1 MKRKNN
7 VCHSYSYQRRAGFN
21 FKRHRCAVAL
31 LLICLIGLLPLHSY
45 AQPLAKGKS
54 KFLGCATSS
63 NMFSNLDKY
72 WNQTTPGN
80 DGKWESVEPIQGQ
93 YNWTNLDKIYDY
105 AVQRGIQFKEHT
117 LVWGNQQPA
126 WIASLDSARQRA
138 AVENWIRLVEERYP
152 SMAMVDVVNE
162 PFHATPSYKRALGG
176 DGTTGWDWVIT
187 AFQLAKRYRV
197 PGVKLLLNEYNV
209 IHSNTA
215 TTNYLALIKLLQ
227 DRGLIDG
234 IGVQGH
240 YFEFR
245 SDISSSNTYVY
256 DVATIKSNLN
266 RLTATGLPVYISEF
280 DIDEPID
287 ANQLAQYKIYFPIFW
302 SNPGVK
308 GITLWGYI
316 QNDVWTAH
324 PNTYVLLANG
334 TERPALQWMRTFVL
348 TPLTPEPISPVG
360 TTGEPR
366 NSRLAWHASASAT
379 SYRIQVA
386 TNTGFAPVVVDTTV
400 ADTLLRLNP
409 LEANRR
415 FYWRVSATNVYGAS
429 EYSITAGFI
438 TGDQVTAVDE
448 VEIIPTEF
456 KLFQN
461 YPNPFYSAGNPAT
474 RIDYSIASDSFV
486 QLKIYDILGRE
497 IKTLINKKMPAGKH
511 TAHVETNDLKAG
523 IYVYQIRVGDFVET
537 KKMILIK

>member
-1 MKRKNN
+1 MKRQNN
-7 VCHSYSYQRRAGFN
+7 VCHSYSYQRRVCFN
-21 FKRHRCAVAL
+21 FKRPRCIVAL
-31 LLICLIGLLPLHSY
+31 LLICVIGLSPLHSL
-45 AQPLAKGKS
+45 AQPLAKGKA
-54 KFLGCATSS
+54 KFLGGATSS
-63 NMFSNLDKY
+63 NLFSNFDKY

-80 DGKWESVEPIQGQ
+80 DGKWGSVEAVQGQ
-93 YNWTNLDKIYDY
+93 PNWTNLDRIYDY

-117 LVWGNQQPA
+117 LVWGSQQPV
-126 WIASLDSARQRA
+126 WIAALDSASQRA
-138 AVENWIRLVEERYP
+138 AVENWIRLVCERYP

-162 PFHATPSYKRALGG
+162 PFHAPPSYKRALGG

-187 AFQLAKRYRV
+187 AFQIAKKYRV
-197 PGVKLLLNEYNV
+197 PGVKLLINEYNV
-209 IHSNTA
+209 IHSTTV

-245 SDISSSNTYVY
+245 SDMASSNTYVY

-334 TERPALQWMRTFVL
+334 AERPALQWMRTFVL
-348 TPLTPEPISPVG
+348 TPSTPDPISPVG

-366 NSRLAWHASASAT
+366 NPRLAWRASASAT

-415 FYWRVSATNVYGAS
+415 HYWRVSATNVYGAS
-429 EYSITAGFI
+429 EYSITSAFV
-438 TGDQVTAVDE
+438 TGDQVTAVAE
-448 VEIIPTEF
+448 RSVIPTVF
-456 KLFQN
+456 KLHQN
-461 YPNPFYSAGNPAT
+461 YPNPFNPSTQIAYSIPQSGFISLKVYNLEGKEVATLFEGVQAAGNHVT
-474 RIDYSIASDSFV
+474 SFDGGGFAGGV
-486 QLKIYDILGRE
+486 YFYQLKVNSF
-497 IKTLINKKMPAGKH
+497 K
-511 TAHVETNDLKAG
+511 
-523 IYVYQIRVGDFVET
+523 ET
-537 KKMILIK
+537 KKFILLK

>member
-1 MKRKNN
+1 MKKKNSFR
-7 VCHSYSYQRRAGFN
+7 SYLSQNRASFN
-21 FKRHRCAVAL
+21 FKQHCFAAL
-31 LLICLIGLLPLHSY
+31 VSLFCLIVLSPLHSF

-54 KFLGCATSS
+54 KFLGGATSS
-63 NMFSNLDKY
+63 NLFSNLDKY
-72 WNQTTPGN
+72 WNQITPGN
-80 DGKWESVEPIQGQ
+80 DGKWVSVEAVQGQ
-93 YNWTNLDKIYDY
+93 PNWTNLDRIYDY

-117 LVWGNQQPA
+117 LVWGSQQPL
-126 WIASLDSARQRA
+126 WIAALDSASQRA
-138 AVENWIRLVEERYP
+138 AVENWIRLVYERYP

-162 PFHATPSYKRALGG
+162 PFHAVPSYKRALGG
-176 DGTTGWDWVIT
+176 DGATGWDWVIT
-187 AFQLAKRYRV
+187 AFQIAKRYRV
-197 PGVKLLLNEYNV
+197 PGVKLLINEYNV
-209 IHSNTA
+209 IHSTTV

-245 SDISSSNTYVY
+245 SNMASANTYVY

-316 QNDVWTAH
+316 QNDVWNAH

-334 TERPALQWMRTFVL
+334 AERPALQWMRTFVL
-348 TPLTPEPISPVG
+348 TPLTPDPISPIG

-366 NSRLAWHASASAT
+366 NSRLSWHASASAT

-386 TNTGFAPVVVDTTV
+386 TNTTFAPVAVDTTV

-409 LEANRR
+409 LDANRR
-415 FYWRVSATNVYGAS
+415 HYWRVSAVNQYGAS
-429 EYSITAGFI
+429 EYSTTAAFV
-438 TGDQVTAVDE
+438 TGDQITAVAE
-448 VEIIPTEF
+448 RRVVPTAF
-456 KLFQN
+456 KLHQN
-461 YPNPFYSAGNPAT
+461 YPNPFYSGGNPAT
-474 RIDYSIASDSFV
+474 RIDYSLATDSFV

-497 IKTLINKKMPAGKH
+497 MKTLVYKKMSAGNH
-511 TAHVETNDLKAG
+511 TVSFNADDLKAG
-523 IYVYQIRVGDFVET
+523 IYVYQIRAGDFVET
-537 KKMILIK
+537 KKMILTR

>member
-1 MKRKNN
+1 MR
-7 VCHSYSYQRRAGFN
+7 FN
-21 FKRHRCAVAL
+21 FKRQPDAVIAL
-31 LLICLIGLLPLHSY
+31 LVCLIVLLPLY
-45 AQPLAKGKS
+45 AFAQPLAKGKA
-54 KFLGCATSS
+54 KFLGGATSS
-63 NMFSNLDKY
+63 NLFSNFDKY

-80 DGKWESVEPIQGQ
+80 DGKWGSVEAVQGQ
-93 YNWTNLDKIYDY
+93 PNWTNLDKIYDY

-117 LVWGNQQPA
+117 LVWGSQQPA
-126 WIASLDSARQRA
+126 WIASLDSAGQRA

-162 PFHATPSYKRALGG
+162 PFHAPPSYKRALGG
-176 DGTTGWDWVIT
+176 DGATGWDWVIT
-187 AFQLAKRYRV
+187 AFQIAKKYRV
-197 PGVKLLLNEYNV
+197 PGVKLLINEYNIV
-209 IHSNTA
+209 HSTTV

-245 SDISSSNTYVY
+245 SDIGSPNTYVY
-256 DVATIKSNLN
+256 DIATIKSNLN

-280 DIDEPID
+280 DIDEPND

-348 TPLTPEPISPVG
+348 TPLTPGLISPVG

-366 NSRLAWHASASAT
+366 NPLLAWHASASAK
-379 SYRIQVA
+379 SYHVQVA
-386 TNTGFAPVVVDTTV
+386 TNTGFTPVVVDTTV

-415 FYWRVSATNVYGAS
+415 FYWRVSAVNEYGAS
-429 EYSITAGFI
+429 EYSLTAGFI
-438 TGDQVTAVDE
+438 TGDQISAVE
-448 VEIIPTEF
+448 ELTTIPTAF
-456 KLFQN
+456 KLYQN
-461 YPNPFYSAGNPAT
+461 YPNPFNPAT
-474 RIDYSIASDSFV
+474 TIDYSVARTGFV
-486 QLKIYDILGRE
+486 QLRIYDLMGRE
-497 IKTLINKKMPAGKH
+497 ITTLVDQRMPAGKH
-511 TAHVETNDLKAG
+511 TVRFEANALQSG
-523 IYVYQIRVGDFVET
+523 IYVYQLQVGGFVES
-537 KKMILIK
+537 KKMIVLE